1 MNNQKFPIFRL
12 YETEIST
19 MKKSCY
25 LIALIIFL
33 GCSDDDTNTTP
44 ESFECNQS
52 VEPKGNR
59 LLGLDVLD
67 ETSGSDFSNN
77 FDQASRAGIDF
88 IHVHLPWTS
97 IETSPGNFE
106 DPGNALATF
115 NNFVIQKNIKFN
127 LTIRP
132 IDLTGK
138 TVPEDL
144 VSVRFNNSIM
154 IERFTEMLDFV
165 FSKID
170 PVNLTNIQIGNEI
183 DGYDTSAE
191 PSSFWSDY
199 GEFLFSI
206 NAYLDQNYPDLK
218 MGFTGTFEGL
228 TEGQLHDLGVW
239 TALAS
244 VVDIV
249 GVTYYPKDQNFNVAP
264 VDVPFT
270 DLATLTNEF
279 ADKTIYLQEVGYH
292 TSAVTNSS
300 EQKQA
305 EFVCNMFSAWD
316 THKEQIPLLLWVRL
330 NDVSQTKAEE
340 LAGPY
345 GLSSEPFIE
354 YLRTLGLRT
363 ETGDDKLGFEVFVN
377 EAQERG
383 W

>member
-1 MNNQKFPIFRL
+1 MNKLVICL
-12 YETEIST
+12 S
-19 MKKSCY
+19 
-25 LIALIIFL
+25 FL
-33 GCSDDDTNTTP
+33 LLAACANDDDTPTP
-44 ESFECNQS
+44 TEFECNQS
-52 VEPKGNR
+52 IEPKDGR
-59 LLGLDVLD
+59 LLGVDILD

-77 FDQASRAGIDF
+77 FNQARRAGIDF
-88 IHVHLPWTS
+88 IHLHLPWTS
-97 IETSPGNFE
+97 IETSPENFE

-115 NNFVIQKNIKFN
+115 NNFITQNNIKFN

-154 IERFTEMLDFV
+154 IERFAEVLDFV
-165 FSKID
+165 FTKID
-170 PVNLTNIQIGNEI
+170 PARLTNIQIGNEI

-191 PSSFWSDY
+191 PSTFWSDY
-199 GEFLFSI
+199 GEFLFAI
-206 NAYLDQNYPDLK
+206 NTYLDQNYPGLK

-228 TEGQLHDLGVW
+228 TKGQLHDLGVF
-239 TALAS
+239 TALAG
-244 VVDIV
+244 VVDVV
-249 GVTYYPKDQNFNVAP
+249 GVTYYPKDENFNVDP

-270 DLATLTNEF
+270 DLATLSAEF
-279 ADKTIYLQEVGYH
+279 PDKTIYLQEVGYH
-292 TSAVTNSS
+292 TSDVTSS
-300 EQKQA
+300 NEQKQA
-305 EFVCNMFSAWD
+305 EFVCNMFAAWD
-316 THKEQIPLLLWVRL
+316 KHKEQIPLMLWVRL
-330 NDVSQTKAEE
+330 NDVTTSKAQD

-363 ETGDDKLGFEVFVN
+363 ESGNDKLGFEIFVN

>member
-1 MNNQKFPIFRL
+1 M
-12 YETEIST
+12 
-19 MKKSCY
+19 MKKVIY
-25 LIALIIFL
+25 LILILFL
-33 GCSDDDTNTTP
+33 CSCSDDDP
-44 ESFECNQS
+44 GEVSDEFVCNLS
-52 VEPKGNR
+52 VEPKGGR
-59 LLGLDVLD
+59 LLGLDILD
-67 ETSGSDFSNN
+67 ETSGSNFSNN

-97 IETSPGNFE
+97 IETSPQSFE

-115 NNFVIQKNIKFN
+115 NDFVIQKNIKFN

-138 TVPEDL
+138 TVPNDL
-144 VSVRFNNSIM
+144 VSVRFNNAIM
-154 IERFTEMLDFV
+154 IERFIEMLDFV
-165 FSKID
+165 FTKID
-170 PVNLTNIQIGNEI
+170 PANLTNIQIGNEI

-199 GEFLFSI
+199 GQFLFAI
-206 NAYLDQNYPDLK
+206 NTYLNQNYPGLK

-228 TEGQLHDLGVW
+228 TAGQLHDLGVF
-239 TALAS
+239 TALAG

-249 GVTYYPKDQNFNVAP
+249 GVTYYPKDENFNVDPA
-264 VDVPFT
+264 DVPFT
-270 DLATLTNEF
+270 DMATLSAEF
-279 ADKTIYLQEVGYH
+279 PDKTIYLQEVGYH
-292 TSAVTNSS
+292 TSDVTNGN

-305 EFVCNMFSAWD
+305 EFVCNMFAAWD
-316 THKEQIPLLLWVRL
+316 THKDQIPLMLWVRL

-363 ETGDDKLGFEVFVN
+363 ESGDDKLGFEIFVN